1 MVPFPLLA
9 LVALAAAPS
18 PQASDPV
25 AQLVER
31 AEAARHAGR
40 LDDALR
46 VLDQGAP
53 EVLRHASPAGALRVR
68 LQRARCT
75 YYRSSLAGTPQDAT
89 IQALRQVVAQ
99 AEALADAVL
108 LADARDQLG
117 LALYARDFRKGDQ
130 AEARA
135 LFEQAL
141 AQRRAAPDTRRVSES
156 LFHLGLTWENKQDP
170 TAADKAK
177 AVALHTE
184 SLALAEKA
192 GLDVEAGYAVR
203 HLAGH
208 RQDAGDLDGALA
220 GFERSLALRE
230 KAGYAIYYAPSL
242 LAVGDVWKEKG
253 DAAKAR
259 QYFERAKAE
268 ADRLGAARFRQMA
281 DEALKSLLPTP
292 APTR

>member
-1 MVPFPLLA
+1 MLPFPVLA
-9 LVALAAAPS
+9 VVALAAAPS
-18 PQASDPV
+18 PQPPDPV

-75 YYRSSLAGTPQDAT
+75 YYRSSLAGMPQDAT
-89 IQALRQVVAQ
+89 IQELRQVVAQ

-108 LADARDQLG
+108 LAD
-117 LALYARDFRKGDQ
+117 ARDFRKGDQ

-141 AQRRAAPDTRRVSES
+141 AQRRAAPDTRRVAES

-192 GLDVEAGYAVR
+192 GLDVEAAYAVR